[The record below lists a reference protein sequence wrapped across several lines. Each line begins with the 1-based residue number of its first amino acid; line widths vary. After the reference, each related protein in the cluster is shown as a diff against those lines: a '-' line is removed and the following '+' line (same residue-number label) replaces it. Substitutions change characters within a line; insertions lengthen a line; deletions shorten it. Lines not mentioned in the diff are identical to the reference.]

1 MSEND
6 YALKK
11 RKKEEKNACYS
22 SRWRN
27 SYRISAP
34 WLKLADW
41 ASECFWWIRY
51 TPELSS
57 RGGQHAKTPPNI
69 FSLHISNTS
78 IDGRHAKYCIK
89 TISILI
95 SRQWILKQSQNVT
108 NLKNIKA
115 RACYNMAGRDKIFYL
130 QRRREGQWGK
140 IGRIKSLTIGT
151 SLEIETYTYDRKSPV
166 LLTSGKHSI
175 CWEFEEVKI
184 PVEWRIDQ
192 SCLLAYMVICLLHV
206 PSDLKK
212 RQG

>member
-1 MSEND
+1 MWIYLGRNTQKQMDIATYRLSEWKW
-6 YALKK
+6 LRLEEEEKKK
-11 RKKEEKNACYS
+11 RKNACYS

-115 RACYNMAGRDKIFYL
+115 RASYNMAGRDKIFYL

-140 IGRIKSLTIGT
+140 IERIKSLTIGT
-151 SLEIETYTYDRKSPV
+151 SLEIETYTYDKKK
-166 LLTSGKHSI
+166 T
-175 CWEFEEVKI
+175 
-184 PVEWRIDQ
+184 Q
-192 SCLLAYMVICLLHV
+192 SCSPLVSIQSV
-206 PSDLKK
+206 GNLK
-212 RQG
+212 R